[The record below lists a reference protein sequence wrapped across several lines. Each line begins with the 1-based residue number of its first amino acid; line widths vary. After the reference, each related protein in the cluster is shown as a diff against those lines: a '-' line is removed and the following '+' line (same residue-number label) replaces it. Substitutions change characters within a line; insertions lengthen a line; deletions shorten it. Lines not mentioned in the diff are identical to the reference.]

1 MDNNILIF
9 QWNIRILNKIIQPKI
24 KSKHVKYIKFKE
36 LYQILIGS
44 VFRKLWKTKTCKFQN
59 FTFAGS
65 MEDSFLWN
73 MQKSAHVLHYISVSL
88 KLIN

>member
-1 MDNNILIF
+1 MSNLNCYFKKSERMDNNILIF

-65 MEDSFLWN
+65 MEDSFL
-73 MQKSAHVLHYISVSL
+73 
-88 KLIN
+88 